1 LTAATFGAVQL
12 PNVARPHVRRSLVIA
27 AIAAAVV
34 AVAYVVFVRTHW
46 GQEIDDLAFEARA
59 AVTPQ
64 ATRRTD
70 RLLNSITH
78 ESLAVLGAVLVLVA
92 FAQRRVRLAFV
103 VGGCLAGAILTT
115 EVLKHVLLTRPV
127 YPDVQ
132 GWPHNSYPSG
142 HATIGMMLSLGVV
155 MVSTSHT
162 RRLATVLAA
171 LVATAFGTAVL
182 ASGWHRPSDS
192 IGAYGVALAW
202 FCLGNAV
209 LVATDPQRIGA
220 PGAATADDRPPS
232 RWLLVAAAVLAAG
245 FLGFEL
251 WRSLDADG
259 LHSVAYVPLYIVSC
273 VVIDVLGVAVVYVFA
288 VLTGDRARWRRRLSD
303 QQAPPIPQPTR

>member
-1 LTAATFGAVQL
+1 MQI
-12 PNVARPHVRRSLVIA
+12 PDVARPHVRRSLLIA

-34 AVAYVVFVRTHW
+34 AVTYVVFVRTHW
-46 GQEIDDLAFEARA
+46 GQELDDLAFEARA

-64 ATRRTD
+64 ATQRTD
-70 RLLNSITH
+70 RLLNAITH

-92 FAQRRVRLAFV
+92 FAQRRIRLTFV
-103 VGGCLAGAILTT
+103 VGTCLVGAIVTT

-127 YPDVQ
+127 YADVQ

-142 HATIGMMLSLGVV
+142 HATIGMMLSLAVV
-155 MVSTSHT
+155 MVSTSRT
-162 RRLATVLAA
+162 RRAATVVAA

-192 IGAYGVALAW
+192 IGAYGVALVW

-220 PGAATADDRPPS
+220 PGAATSDDRPPS
-232 RWLLVAAAVLAAG
+232 RWLLTVAAVVAAG

-251 WRSLDADG
+251 LRSLDADG
-259 LHSVAYVPLYIVSC
+259 LRSVAYVPLYIVSC
-273 VVIDVLGVAVVYVFA
+273 IVIDVLGVAVVYVFA
-288 VLTGDRARWRRRLSD
+288 VLTGDRARWRRELPAAGS
-303 QQAPPIPQPTR
+303 APNH